1 MNESVLKPTKDTNN
15 QWRTE
20 GSHRRILALIAV
32 CIFAGYVGGNL
43 GDAVPVL
50 DTWPSI
56 VRDAGV
62 ILAVLLIGDGIV
74 QFFHA
79 LALRR
84 ERNRSVSRYHQM
96 SNSLRKNLK
105 EEIENIDK
113 QAASLN
119 AEEIVKRALH
129 KGAEDTA

>member
-20 GSHRRILALIAV
+20 GSHRRILVLIAV

-43 GDAVPVL
+43 GNTAPTL
-50 DTWPSI
+50 DTWPSV

-62 ILAVLLIGDGIV
+62 VLAVLLIGDGIV

-84 ERNRSVSRYHQM
+84 ERNRSVSRYHQV

-113 QAASLN
+113 QAARLD
-119 AEEIVKRALH
+119 AEEMVKRALR
-129 KGAEDTA
+129 KGTEDTS